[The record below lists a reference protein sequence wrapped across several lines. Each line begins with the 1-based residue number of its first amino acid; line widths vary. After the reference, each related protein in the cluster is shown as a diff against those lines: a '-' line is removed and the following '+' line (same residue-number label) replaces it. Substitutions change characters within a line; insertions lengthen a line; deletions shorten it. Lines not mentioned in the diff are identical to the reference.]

1 MLGLGRS
8 GWKVDKKQNCSKA
21 KPSATWVRGRDR
33 PSHPIIMPGIIASVS
48 PLDTVAHIIQLA
60 LTPVFLLSG
69 IGALLNVFATR
80 LARVADRVDQI
91 TKEMEG
97 AEPEQVAIL
106 ALQMGRLRRR
116 SLALDVAVVLAAFGA
131 AATCASVLTLLVGA
145 LRDAT
150 VASILFA
157 TFGFAVV
164 CTIGAILAYTAE
176 MLMTGS
182 GVRAEVAA
190 QKRSSN
196 QN

>member
-1 MLGLGRS
+1 
-8 GWKVDKKQNCSKA
+8 
-21 KPSATWVRGRDR
+21 
-33 PSHPIIMPGIIASVS
+33 MPPVIASTA

-91 TKEMEG
+91 SKEMESS
-97 AEPEQVAIL
+97 EPEQVAVL
-106 ALQMGRLRRR
+106 ALQLARLRRR
-116 SLALDVAVVLAAFGA
+116 SLALDAAVVLAVCA
-131 AATCASVLTLLVGA
+131 AATCASVLTLFVGA

-150 VASILFA
+150 VASALFF

-190 QKRSSN
+190 RRRSSERG
-196 QN
+196 

>member
-1 MLGLGRS
+1 M
-8 GWKVDKKQNCSKA
+8 
-21 KPSATWVRGRDR
+21 PS
-33 PSHPIIMPGIIASVS
+33 IITSAA

-60 LTPVFLLSG
+60 LTPIFLLSG

-91 TKEMEG
+91 SKDIEG
-97 AEPEQVAIL
+97 AEPEQIAIL
-106 ALQMGRLRRR
+106 ALQLTRLRRR
-116 SLALDVAVVLAAFGA
+116 SVALDTAVVLAAFGA
-131 AATCASVLTLLVGA
+131 AATCASVLTLFVGA

-150 VASILFA
+150 VAWALFT
-157 TFGFAVV
+157 TFGLAVA

-190 QKRSSN
+190 QRRSTDRG
-196 QN
+196 